1 MKRPYWMGVL
11 AIAVLLPLAA
21 SAGDKD
27 KTPAPATPATKDTP
41 QTQGAAGSAT
51 SPGVATTPAAATPQT
66 TPPAAGEETK
76 PLGVPAA
83 AKAQAAIDSPAPG
96 FTLTGLDGKSYSLA
110 DFKGKYVVLEWN
122 NFDCPFVKK
131 FYGAGKMQALQKEA
145 VDKGVV
151 WLTICSS
158 AAGKQG
164 YYEPDAL
171 KTMTAERHIAST
183 AYLRDADGTV
193 GKLYGAKTT
202 PHMFVIDPKGV
213 LIYAG
218 AIDDK
223 PSYNPEDLASANN
236 YVMASLENAMAGKPL
251 AVKSTESYGC
261 SVKYSN

>member
-1 MKRPYWMGVL
+1 MKEAAMKRPYWQWVAVL
-11 AIAVLLPLAA
+11 AVAVLLPLAA

-27 KTPAPATPATKDTP
+27 KAATPATQGTP
-41 QTQGAAGSAT
+41 QAQSTAPAADGATTQG
-51 SPGVATTPAAATPQT
+51 

-76 PLGVPAA
+76 PLGIPEAA
-83 AKAQAAIDSPAPG
+83 MGAAIDAPAPA
-96 FTLTGLDGKSYSLA
+96 FSLTGIDGKSYSLA
-110 DFKGKYVVLEWN
+110 DYKGKYVVLEWN

-145 VDKGVV
+145 IDKGAV

-158 AAGKQG
+158 AEGKQG

-171 KTMTAERHIAST
+171 NTMVSERKLAST
-183 AYLRDADGTV
+183 AYLRDLDGKV

-202 PHMFVIDPKGV
+202 PHMFIVDPKGT

-223 PSYNPEDLASANN
+223 PSFNPDDIASANN
-236 YVMASLENAMAGKPL
+236 YVAASLDNAMAGKPL
-251 AVKSTESYGC
+251 AVKTTESYGC
-261 SVKYSN
+261 SVKYAN